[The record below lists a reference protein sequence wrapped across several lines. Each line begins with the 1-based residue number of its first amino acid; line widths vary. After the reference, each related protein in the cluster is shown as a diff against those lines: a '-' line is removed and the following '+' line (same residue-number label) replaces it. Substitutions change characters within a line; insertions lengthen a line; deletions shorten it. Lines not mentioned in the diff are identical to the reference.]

1 MNLTVQQ
8 ILRATQNFSP
18 SFKLGEGGFG
28 TVYRAVLPDGQVVA
42 VKRAKKVIPS
52 AHSICDFTFFF
63 FFTSNQF
70 VDSSSIMLIVMYYPS
85 LI

>member
-63 FFTSNQF
+63 FLP
-70 VDSSSIMLIVMYYPS
+70 LINL
-85 LI
+85 LIHHQSC